1 MQDAFNLGWKLAAV
15 LHGRCPASLLHTY
28 SAVRWP
34 IAKEVID
41 FDREFAALLASQ
53 HDEGGPDPATFQN
66 YFIKH
71 GRYTAGTAA
80 HYGPSLLIG
89 ESAHQHLAK
98 GFVVGERFHSA
109 PVIRMAD
116 AKPVHLG
123 HVGKADGR
131 FRIYIFAG
139 SGRSR
144 RDRTRNFAS
153 FAISSPTVSQSPVR
167 KYTRQKEN
175 VEDIDAVIDVRAMFQ
190 QPHRDLAIEAMPALL
205 LPRKG
210 RYGLQDYEKIF
221 CADIKSGQKSGQ
233 DIFDMRGIDR
243 RRAAWS
249 WCGRIR
255 YIAQVLPSTE
265 VQLAK
270 YFDGFMLRR

>member
-1 MQDAFNLGWKLAAV
+1 
-15 LHGRCPASLLHTY
+15 LHTY
-28 SAVRWP
+28 SAERQP
-34 IAKEVID
+34 IAKELID
-41 FDREFAALLASQ
+41 FDRDFAALLASQ
-53 HDEGGPDPATFQN
+53 HDEGGPDPATFQS

-80 HYGPSLLIG
+80 HYGPSLLTG
-89 ESAHQHLAK
+89 DGAHQHLAK

-139 SGRSR
+139 RG
-144 RDRTRNFAS
+144 DPVAAGTRLRKLCIFLAAS
-153 FAISSPTVSQSPVR
+153 PQSPVR
-167 KYTRQKEN
+167 KYTRDD
-175 VEDIDAVIDVRAMFQ
+175 EDIDAVIDVRAVFQ
-190 QPHRDLAIEAMPALL
+190 EAHRALAIEAMPALL

-221 CADIKSGQKSGQ
+221 CADLKSGQKNGQ

-243 RRAAWS
+243 DAGCMVVVRPDQ
-249 WCGRIR
+249 
-255 YIAQVLPSTE
+255 YIAQVLPIDGYE
-265 VQLAK
+265 QLAA
-270 YFDGFMLRR
+270 YFDGFMLARLSSGRAPSTLLT